1 MFEKCEVF
9 NFTNILII
17 SIRFINEEDKIIYMN
32 EKNHNRNERKYLLKY
47 LFMLRYIFFLVNI
60 FVLIVLSINVKIY
73 YSRDLNL
80 KIRLFFDIIF
90 IF

>member
-1 MFEKCEVF
+1 VFEKCEVF

-32 EKNHNRNERKYLLKY
+32 EKNHYSNERKYLLKY
-47 LFMLRYIFFLVNI
+47 LFMLRYIFFLVHI